1 MCEFDWTEDEMNQ
14 IYERLKEYKK
24 LKESIEW
31 WNECEKL
38 CESYFVF
45 TVESV
50 LEIERSVLDA
60 KNTVQYF
67 FEDK

>member
-14 IYERLKEYKK
+14 TYEHLKEYKE
-24 LKESIEW
+24 LRELIEW
-31 WNECEKL
+31 WNECSEL

-60 KNTVQYF
+60 KNTIQYF